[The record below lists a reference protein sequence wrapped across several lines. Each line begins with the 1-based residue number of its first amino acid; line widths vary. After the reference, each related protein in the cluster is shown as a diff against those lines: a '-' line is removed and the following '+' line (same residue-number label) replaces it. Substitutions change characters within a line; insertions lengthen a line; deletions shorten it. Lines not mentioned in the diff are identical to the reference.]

1 MAGGGRGG
9 VHSLHEMLLAGG
21 GGLEGVGVADAERG
35 EVDGFVEGKV
45 MATWRGRGVAQM
57 HKLYC
62 LATEVGIACMYVC
75 AIHVHTCM
83 HMP

>member
-35 EVDGFVEGKV
+35 EVDGFVGGEGYGYV
-45 MATWRGRGVAQM
+45 EGEGGCTNAQII
-57 HKLYC
+57 LS
-62 LATEVGIACMYVC
+62 GD
-75 AIHVHTCM
+75 
-83 HMP
+83 